1 MSDYPQD
8 VISQAGEV
16 CRRLD
21 IKSTVTNCLPIMD
34 AILAER
40 ERDRWRPTESAPRDG
55 SRVLLSRTRNHQGI
69 LKKPVAG
76 GLWDGN
82 FWKVDGYSTLVRDTD
97 IAGWQP
103 LPTPATPKRA
113 AP

>member
-1 MSDYPQD
+1 VTDYPQD

-40 ERDRWRPTESAPRDG
+40 ERCAQVAHEKLASWRLHKSAAFVAKVIRTPHSLSASQPLASDKPHGVSPSAPCG
-55 SRVLLSRTRNHQGI
+55 SPSSG
-69 LKKPVAG
+69 
-76 GLWDGN
+76 
-82 FWKVDGYSTLVRDTD
+82 
-97 IAGWQP
+97 
-103 LPTPATPKRA
+103 A
-113 AP
+113 AQ